1 MALVLFFVM
10 GYGPMPAWSG
20 QPGEDTITAAEI
32 AAARMAAAQPDAASM
47 DWAQATAGV
56 LTEAP
61 YPVYPGAKFAS
72 CMGTS
77 GSGDD
82 ALEIVS
88 IRTPDSGAKV
98 AEFYKNRLPGWTK
111 RDVLGGGIVFVT
123 GNQAK
128 AKGFARIIQG
138 PAVLIEPHKSGPH
151 PYTLITFQTRV
162 HEK

>member
-32 AAARMAAAQPDAASM
+32 AAARMAAA
-47 DWAQATAGV
+47 
-56 LTEAP
+56 
-61 YPVYPGAKFAS
+61 
-72 CMGTS
+72 
-77 GSGDD
+77 
-82 ALEIVS
+82 
-88 IRTPDSGAKV
+88 
-98 AEFYKNRLPGWTK
+98 
-111 RDVLGGGIVFVT
+111 DVLGGGIVFVT